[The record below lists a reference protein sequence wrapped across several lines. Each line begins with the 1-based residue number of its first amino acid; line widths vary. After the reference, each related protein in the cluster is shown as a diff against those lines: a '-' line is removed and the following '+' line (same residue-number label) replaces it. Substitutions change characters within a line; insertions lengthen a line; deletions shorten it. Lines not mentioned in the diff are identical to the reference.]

1 MESDSV
7 LSLPSGWLYKW
18 TNYLKGYRKRCHPNA
33 VSHTCMGT
41 IDLTNITISPKG
53 SGNSFI
59 LREVRGRSYHLRALN
74 EQDKRR
80 WINVLTTAK
89 SKLIQSHNGLES
101 DSYSDDMNSYVRS
114 RNSGKV
120 SQNNTSGTSV
130 TSSWR
135 SFSRF
140 RRKHRPTLTASS
152 TTEEGASPDVTVSLR
167 FGKRKSD
174 PNSAMQS
181 PLANGSRAAEVSS
194 VKFTPPYTYSPQ
206 RRRCTLNAGLTSEL
220 RATREF
226 QHQLNSV
233 DSAFDNFVIQANH
246 VVGSIR
252 DVTISTTDKT
262 KSNTSVLVAKLVNLQ
277 STIDGLV
284 EYIAI
289 GGNVFSFDFKMIR
302 LWRKA
307 IDSKEKQIF
316 RVRRWHR
323 GQRTINAAVM
333 RSFVEAEVMA
343 SMPIG
348 AHSNTYVS
356 LHSTKSISYD
366 YILLVLC
373 ITLLNLHTCQKTMT
387 AWTTSTE
394 WFQRQLASEYD
405 KSARLERTV
414 EQLAKQ
420 HRALETQF
428 YSSYASLSSGTT
440 RPISPIPSINL
451 MVPASPQPRDTTRR
465 HF

>member
-18 TNYLKGYRKRCHPNA
+18 TNYLKGYRKRWFVLENGLFSYYSHPNA

-80 WINVLTTAK
+80 WISVLTTAK

-120 SQNNTSGTSV
+120 SQNNNSGTSV
-130 TSSWR
+130 ASSWR
-135 SFSRF
+135 SFGRF

-152 TTEEGASPDVTVSLR
+152 TTQEDASPDVTVSLR

-174 PNSAMQS
+174 PNSAMHS
-181 PLANGSRAAEVSS
+181 PLANGSRATEVSS

-252 DVTISTTDKT
+252 DVTISATDKN

-284 EYIAI
+284 ECAGDMSV
-289 GGNVFSFDFKMIR
+289 GGG
-302 LWRKA
+302 
-307 IDSKEKQIF
+307 
-316 RVRRWHR
+316 R
-323 GQRTINAAVM
+323 G
-333 RSFVEAEVMA
+333 
-343 SMPIG
+343 
-348 AHSNTYVS
+348 H
-356 LHSTKSISYD
+356 
-366 YILLVLC
+366 VLSVHWC
-373 ITLLNLHTCQKTMT
+373 TL
-387 AWTTSTE
+387 
-394 WFQRQLASEYD
+394 SE
-405 KSARLERTV
+405 
-414 EQLAKQ
+414 
-420 HRALETQF
+420 
-428 YSSYASLSSGTT
+428 
-440 RPISPIPSINL
+440 
-451 MVPASPQPRDTTRR
+451 
-465 HF
+465 